1 MGRGGG
7 VTNVAS
13 ILGHDYNN
21 ILLVPERDLKFLACE
36 KLIYYFL
43 DHLRRK

>member
-1 MGRGGG
+1 MGRGG

-13 ILGHDYNN
+13 ILGHDHSN
-21 ILLVPERDLKFLACE
+21 ILPVPERDLIFLASE

-43 DHLRRK
+43 DHLRWK